1 MLRQVKISGL
11 SLNLQDPLLRLTGIH
26 PRQTGGTSFDRVLRF
41 RMRER
46 PAYSNPGLVRAACT
60 VAKVLMENVLCRF
73 GIPQVI
79 HSDQGRQ
86 FESNLFQEM
95 CKLLGIHKTR
105 TTPYHPQSD
114 GMVERFNRTLAAM
127 LSAYVSENHRDWDE
141 QLPNVTMAYRSSEHE
156 TTGMSPNML
165 MFGREV
171 STPLDLV
178 YELPNLSKPI
188 PSNQWVWELRDRI
201 ERAHA
206 LVRQYTQQAMHRQK
220 RNRDARM
227 SYETFKIGDQVFV
240 HFPVKKVCTS
250 AKLTPFWRGPFKVTG
265 KLSEVLCKVNC
276 GRSNAE
282 QMIHCDRIKL
292 CRQQVLRG
300 ELEQSDIVGHEE
312 GHAHEPENND

>member
-1 MLRQVKISGL
+1 MATYWENSCSFGLRYVSWYKYLIVSLVFSHLGFWSG
-11 SLNLQDPLLRLTGIH
+11 NLFLIAPFPDLCLLVPFPMERIVIDILGELPET
-26 PRQTGGTSFDRVLRF
+26 PRGNKYIVVIGDYFTKWTEALPIPN
-41 RMRER
+41 ME
-46 PAYSNPGLVRAACT
+46 ACT
-60 VAKVLMENVLCRF
+60 VAKVLVENVHCRF

-114 GMVERFNRTLAAM
+114 GMVERFNRTLPAM

-141 QLPNVTMAYRSSEHE
+141 QLPYVTMAYRSTEHE

-165 MFGREV
+165 MFDREV

-188 PSNQWVWELRDRI
+188 PNNQWVWELRDRI

-220 RNRDARM
+220 RNRDSRT
-227 SYETFKIGDQVFV
+227 SFETFKIGDQVFV
-240 HFPVKKVCTS
+240 YFPCEE
-250 AKLTPFWRGPFKVTG
+250 GG
-265 KLSEVLCKVNC
+265 HLCKADAFLEGSIQSYWQTV
-276 GRSNAE
+276 RSF
-282 QMIHCDRIKL
+282 
-292 CRQQVLRG
+292 V
-300 ELEQSDIVGHEE
+300 
-312 GHAHEPENND
+312 